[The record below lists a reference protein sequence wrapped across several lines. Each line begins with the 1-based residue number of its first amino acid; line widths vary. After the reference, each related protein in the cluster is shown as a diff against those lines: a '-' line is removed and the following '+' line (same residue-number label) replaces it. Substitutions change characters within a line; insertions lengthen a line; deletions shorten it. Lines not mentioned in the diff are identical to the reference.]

1 MQLFQKQLPK
11 NSNLLLASCTHI
23 GSKLTHYHGLEQL
36 KDELLSKPTNRLI
49 FLGDLCEAILVDDSK
64 RFDPDTQDLEILT
77 PGQQYQRFID
87 IFKPCAK
94 QILYINTGNHDY
106 KHIKTI
112 DLVDWVCHEL
122 KVSYG
127 TYSSKL
133 TVLDSKGRGRFKVYT
148 THGNG
153 SISSIADD
161 PIRKL
166 ANMKLGLKRK
176 LAPLAADCYLM
187 AMAHT
192 HRLIVSPPEKE
203 LYLTDNGEAIK
214 QNYTAAQQDSSYIPA
229 HLRWYVNTGSFLKN
243 QILGA
248 SGYAERAMY
257 SPVEL
262 GYARVIIEDYQ
273 IVDVQKVLV

>member
-11 NSNLLLASCTHI
+11 KCDLILASCVHI
-23 GSKLTHYHGLEQL
+23 GSKLTHYDGIAQL
-36 KDELLSKPTNRLI
+36 KDELLSKPTNRMI

-122 KVSYG
+122 KVPYG
-127 TYSSKL
+127 TYSSKMAV
-133 TVLDSKGRGRFKVYT
+133 TDGKGRVRFKVYT

-153 SISSIADD
+153 GISSIADD

-176 LAPLAADCYLM
+176 LSPLAADCYLM

-192 HRLIVSPPEKE
+192 HRLIVSPPENE
-203 LYLTDNGEAIK
+203 LYLTDNGETLK
-214 QNYTAAQQDSSYIPA
+214 QHYTTAEQDASYIPA

-262 GYARVIIEDYQ
+262 GYVKALVEDWQIID
-273 IVDVQKVLV
+273 IQKMLV

>member
-1 MQLFQKQLPK
+1 MRLFQKKLPR
-11 NSNLLLASCTHI
+11 NCNLLLASCTHI
-23 GSKLTHYHGLEQL
+23 GSILTHYAGLEQL
-36 KDELLSKPTNRLI
+36 KDELLSDPTNRLI
-49 FLGDLCEAILVDDSK
+49 FMGDLCEAILVDDVK
-64 RFDPDTQDLEILT
+64 RFDPKTQDLTILT
-77 PGQQYQRFID
+77 PGDQYQRFID

-112 DLVDWVCHEL
+112 DLVEWVCQQL
-122 KVSYG
+122 KVPYG

-133 TVLDSKGRGRFKVYT
+133 TVLDSKGRSRFKIYT

-176 LAPLAADCYLM
+176 LAPLAADCYLQ

-192 HRLIVSPPEKE
+192 HKLIVSPPERE
-203 LYLTDNGEAIK
+203 LYITDNGEALK
-214 QNYTAAQQDSSYIPA
+214 QNYTVAQQDAEYIPA
-229 HLRWYVNTGSFLKN
+229 HLRWYINTGSFLKN

-257 SPVEL
+257 APVEL
-262 GYARVIIEDYQ
+262 GYARVVIEDYQ
-273 IVDVQKVLV
+273 IVNAQKVLA

>member
-1 MQLFQKQLPK
+1 MQLFKKVLPR
-11 NSNLLLASCTHI
+11 NCNILFGSCTHI
-23 GSKLTHYHGLEQL
+23 GSKLTHYDGIEQF
-36 KDELLSKPTNRLI
+36 KDELLSKPTNRAI

-64 RFDPDTQDLEILT
+64 RFDPDTQDLAILT

-87 IFKPCAK
+87 IFRPCAK

-122 KVSYG
+122 KVPYG
-127 TYSSKL
+127 TYSSKI
-133 TVLDSKGRGRFKVYT
+133 TIYDSRGKPRFKIYT

-166 ANMKLGLKRK
+166 ANMKLSLKRK
-176 LAPLAADCYLM
+176 LAPLAADCFL
-187 AMAHT
+187 AVMAHT

-203 LYLTDNGEAIK
+203 LYLTDDGEKIK
-214 QNYTAAQQDSSYIPA
+214 QHYTMAQQDAEYIPA
-229 HLRWYVNTGSFLKN
+229 HLRWYLNSGSFLKN
-243 QILGA
+243 QILGS

-262 GYARVIIEDYQ
+262 GYGRAIIEDYQ

>member
-1 MQLFQKQLPK
+1 MQLIKAKLPRK
-11 NSNLLLASCTHI
+11 CDLILASCVHI
-23 GSKLTHYHGLEQL
+23 GSLLTHYDGIEKL
-36 KDELLSKPTNRLI
+36 KEEILIKPTNRMI

-106 KHIKTI
+106 KHNKTI
-112 DLVDWVCHEL
+112 DLVGWVCKEL
-122 KVSYG
+122 KVPYG
-127 TYSSKL
+127 TYSAKL
-133 TVLDSKGRGRFKVYT
+133 TVVDSKDRTRFKVYT

-153 SISSIADD
+153 QVSSIADD

-166 ANMKLGLKRK
+166 SNMKLSLKRK
-176 LAPLAADCYLM
+176 LAPLAADCYLQ

-192 HRLIVSPPEKE
+192 HKLIVAPPERE
-203 LYLTDNGEAIK
+203 LYITDNGEALK
-214 QNYTAAQQDSSYIPA
+214 QNYTVAQQDAEYIPA
-229 HLRWYVNTGSFLKN
+229 HLRWYANTGSFLKN

-257 SPVEL
+257 GPVEL
-262 GYARVIIEDYQ
+262 GYIRATIEDYQ
-273 IVDVQKVLV
+273 IGNVEKVTV